1 MLTEVI
7 NGGVNSFNRLLHPV
21 AHVHDNGILHT
32 VGLTRLFVCQFQVIV
47 TLAQHI
53 SQLSDMCDMLS
64 DALLHLSESVLHIAH
79 LIVPMALFHWGIK
92 LSFCHL
98 AGCIYQL
105 LQRFQLEM
113 ADKETE
119 QAKQQQADKADDD
132 CQPQQCVIRTEDVT
146 LRTNDRHA
154 PPGILERMVE
164 DKALLIAHSDLIMSD
179 MASLHGDGC
188 QMSFAGGIVE

>member
-1 MLTEVI
+1 MTCVYVSSSLSWALLLLPGCLSVCTYLLCHVSALVGIHIGNMLTEVI

-119 QAKQQQADKADDD
+119 QRLMMI
-132 CQPQQCVIRTEDVT
+132 V
-146 LRTNDRHA
+146 N
-154 PPGILERMVE
+154 
-164 DKALLIAHSDLIMSD
+164 HSS
-179 MASLHGDGC
+179 AS
-188 QMSFAGGIVE
+188 